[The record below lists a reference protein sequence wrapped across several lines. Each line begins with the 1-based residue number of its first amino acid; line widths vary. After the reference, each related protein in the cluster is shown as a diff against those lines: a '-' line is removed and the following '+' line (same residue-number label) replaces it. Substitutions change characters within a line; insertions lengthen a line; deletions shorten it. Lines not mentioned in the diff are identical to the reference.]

1 MNPLFI
7 NSTAGN
13 SLDSI
18 SLTMIEPLTH
28 NSTDAQDTLET
39 ETSRKKKK
47 HGKGKEKVIN
57 F

>member
-1 MNPLFI
+1 MNALFI

-28 NSTDAQDTLET
+28 SADAQDTLET